1 MARII
6 GFSMI
11 AGSIV
16 MFLLMILLGFISL
29 SMSLGPGLGF
39 SGGTCD
45 STCETIW
52 SGAGLSLW
60 ACFLLYRTGAALVVV
75 RKMIQMITND
85 FIIEKLKIVFFVKI
99 QGESFRDY
107 GMKTAIERGFH
118 AAMGDESD
126 DIVRRGAIAFAIFG
140 FLTHLALW
148 ALHNSGRIEILG
160 DSVELVQS
168 PLSALYTPFSIL
180 LVYEVYQL
188 IRTIPDSFSSS
199 VGKQYEIA
207 TLLVVRDILKRL
219 SEVSNSQGWEINDDV
234 GFLLVE
240 CAAFIALF
248 YTSLTYQ
255 KISTKSDD
263 DEILS
268 DDVTTFITTKMAV
281 ANVMLIVFIAI
292 ADSLLI
298 SWIGA
303 VQDGGGSVDRAIFF
317 LDFFTFLI
325 LADILIL
332 LISYWFYTDFGNLAR
347 NTGFVLSTVIIRV
360 AISSEGVSSMI
371 LFTLS
376 GVLGIAILRMFSR
389 GAIVR
394 L

>member
-1 MARII
+1 M
-6 GFSMI
+6 
-11 AGSIV
+11 
-16 MFLLMILLGFISL
+16 
-29 SMSLGPGLGF
+29 
-39 SGGTCD
+39 
-45 STCETIW
+45 
-52 SGAGLSLW
+52 
-60 ACFLLYRTGAALVVV
+60 
-75 RKMIQMITND
+75 
-85 FIIEKLKIVFFVKI
+85 
-99 QGESFRDY
+99 
-107 GMKTAIERGFH
+107 
-118 AAMGDESD
+118 
-126 DIVRRGAIAFAIFG
+126 
-140 FLTHLALW
+140 
-148 ALHNSGRIEILG
+148 
-160 DSVELVQS
+160 ELVQS

-292 ADSLLI
+292 GGFSLI